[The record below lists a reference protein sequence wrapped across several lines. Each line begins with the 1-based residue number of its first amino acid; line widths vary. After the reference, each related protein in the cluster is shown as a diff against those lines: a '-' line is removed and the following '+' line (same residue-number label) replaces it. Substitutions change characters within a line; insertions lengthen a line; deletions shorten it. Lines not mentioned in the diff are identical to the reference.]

1 MIEKIDHIGIAV
13 RSIEEKKVLYQE
25 VLGLAFKG
33 EEVVEEQGVRV
44 AFFRIGEA
52 MIELLEPL
60 DETGPVARFLERH
73 GEGIHHLALA
83 CDDIEGAR
91 KQVAEGGV
99 RLLSDRPLDGAH
111 GKLIS
116 FLHPRDTGRVLLEL
130 TQRQSADEGDLGRE
144 EEEKT

>member
-13 RSIEEKKVLYQE
+13 RSIAEKRALYQDL
-25 VLGLAFKG
+25 LGLEFEG

-44 AFFRIGEA
+44 AFFRIGES

-60 DETGPVARFLERH
+60 DETGPVARFLERN
-73 GEGIHHLALA
+73 GEGIHHVALA
-83 CDDIEGAR
+83 TGDIEGAR
-91 KQVAEGGV
+91 ERVQEGGV

-130 TQRQSADEGDLGRE
+130 TQRQGE
-144 EEEKT
+144 EEGP